1 MIERKIKFTVI
12 GIKYENEAIDIC
24 RAVVRIK
31 GENNERVDI
40 VYNSV
45 NLVINKEYEAL
56 VISEVKAK
64 VFRVKEIKEVDNIGT
79 FVKEALANDKKITK
93 EDYEDIVKSFEQQS
107 LEELVN
113 KEALISLS
121 GFDEEKA
128 EYISKKVKA
137 YIEML
142 RVKEYLRANNIKA
155 SLAEKI
161 YESLGEKAIEA
172 INRNPYVLL
181 DFEVNLKSADKLA
194 KSLGFNYNSEI
205 RVKYGILEYLK
216 YNADYNG
223 HVFIDKEELMKNLSE
238 YMSKLGGYLGK
249 LNIEKELITKALDN
263 LENEKEINTYY
274 NADNIECIYISQL
287 YDCETG
293 IAEIIS
299 RKIINKT
306 VVSREILSKI
316 DDFIKTY
323 SQSNAEPTKDQVKA
337 IKNAVTENISVLSG
351 FPGTGKT
358 STLTAIVGCIKHIYE
373 EAKIEVVAFT
383 GRAVSRINE
392 ILPQGMEAK
401 TIHRLLGIG
410 KSGQISERVLDI
422 DFLIM
427 DESTLIS
434 MPLMYAVLSR
444 LKADTKIL
452 FVGDQ
457 NQITSGIGQVFS
469 DISNSSEIKG
479 EHLTKI
485 LRQDGNSVILK
496 NIKKMAEYTG
506 FTDKSGLKCKN
517 GEFEFV
523 EIDRNSEIKNKIE
536 EEVSKLIK
544 EGYTLNDV
552 QILSPIKSGKG
563 GTYTLNKTIQEKF
576 NPNPKRAIY
585 NLVAG
590 DRVMQNI
597 NDYNRSIFNGE
608 TGIIIRNEVDGNTR
622 RVTVKFNSNKIVEYM
637 DGNISE
643 LEPCYAMTIHKSQ
656 GSQFPIVIIP
666 VLKEHKS
673 ILNSN
678 ILYTGCSRAEK
689 RVILIGNKE
698 TFDTAIKNPQS
709 TKNSNLNEMIEVRIK
724 ENLDKIA

>member
-12 GIKYENEAIDIC
+12 GIKYENEARDIC

-31 GENNERVDI
+31 EENNRSIDI
-40 VYNSV
+40 VYNYA

-56 VISEVKAK
+56 VITKIKDK

-79 FVKEALANDKKITK
+79 FVKEALVNDKKITK
-93 EDYEDIVKSFEQQS
+93 EDYENIAKAFEEQF
-107 LEELVN
+107 LEMLGNKGILVDS
-113 KEALISLS
+113 I

-128 EYISKKVKA
+128 EYISKKAKA
-137 YIEML
+137 YMEIL
-142 RVKEYLRANNIKA
+142 GIKEYLSDNNIKA
-155 SLAEKI
+155 SLTETV
-161 YESLGEKAIEA
+161 YESLGEKSIEA

-181 DFEVNLKSADKLA
+181 DFEVNLKTVDKLA
-194 KSLGFNYNSEI
+194 KSLGFDYNSEA

-216 YNADYNG
+216 YNSNHNG
-223 HVFIDKEELMKNLSE
+223 HVFMPKEEFMGNISE
-238 YMSKLGGYLGK
+238 YMNKFGGYSGK
-249 LNIEKELITKALDN
+249 FNIDRTSINKGIDD
-263 LENEKEINTYY
+263 LENEKEINIYCNT
-274 NADNIECIYISQL
+274 DNIECIYLSQL

-293 IAEIIS
+293 IADIIS
-299 RKIINKT
+299 RKIMNKT
-306 VVSREILSKI
+306 VVSKEILSKI
-316 DDFIKTY
+316 DDFIKIY
-323 SQSNAEPTKDQVKA
+323 SQSNSEPTKDQIKA
-337 IKNAVTENISVLSG
+337 IKNSVTENVSVLSG

-358 STLTAIVGCIKHIYE
+358 SVLKAITSLTKYIYK

-392 ILPQGMEAK
+392 ILPEGIEAK

-410 KSGQISERVLDI
+410 KSGQIAEKFLDI

-444 LKADTKIL
+444 LKVDTKIL
-452 FVGDQ
+452 LVGDQ

-469 DISNSSEIKG
+469 DISKCTQIKS

-485 LRQDGNSVILK
+485 LRQDGNSVVLK
-496 NIKKMAEYTG
+496 NIKKMAEYNG
-506 FTDKSGLKCKN
+506 FSDKSGLKCKK

-523 EIDRNSEIKNKIE
+523 EIDRDSEIKDKIE
-536 EEVSKLIK
+536 DEVSKLIK

-563 GTYTLNKTIQEKF
+563 GTYILNKIIQEKF
-576 NPNPKRAIY
+576 NPNPKRAVY

-590 DRVMQNI
+590 DRVMQNL
-597 NDYNRSIFNGE
+597 NNYNRLTFNGE
-608 TGIIIRNEVDGNTR
+608 SAVIIKNEDDGNMR
-622 RVTVKFNSNKIVEYM
+622 RVIVKFNSNKVVEYI
-637 DGNISE
+637 DGDISE
-643 LEPCYAMTIHKSQ
+643 LEPCYSMTIHKSQ

-673 ILNSN
+673 ILNAN
-678 ILYTGCSRAEK
+678 LLYTGCSRAEK

-698 TFDTAIKNPQS
+698 TFDTAIKSPQS
-709 TKNSNLNEMIEVRIK
+709 SKNSNLNSMIEVRIK
-724 ENLDKIA
+724 EILDKTA

>member
-12 GIKYENEAIDIC
+12 GIKYENEARNIC

-31 GENNERVDI
+31 GENNKRFDI
-40 VYNSV
+40 VYNSIK
-45 NLVINKEYEAL
+45 LVINKEYEAV
-56 VISEVKAK
+56 VIAEVKAK

-93 EDYEDIVKSFEQQS
+93 EDYENIAKAFEEQS
-107 LEELVN
+107 LEMLGNKGILVN
-113 KEALISLS
+113 SI

-128 EYISKKVKA
+128 EYISKKAKA
-137 YIEML
+137 YMEIL
-142 RVKEYLRANNIKA
+142 GIKEYLSANNIKA

-161 YESLGEKAIEA
+161 YESLGEKSIET

-181 DFEVNLKSADKLA
+181 GFQVSLKTVDKLA
-194 KSLGFNYNSEI
+194 KSLGLNHNSEV
-205 RVKYGILEYLK
+205 RVKYGILECLK

-223 HVFIDKEELMKNLSE
+223 HVFMPKEELMGNLSE
-238 YMSKLGGYLGK
+238 YMNKFGGYSGK

-263 LENEKEINTYY
+263 LENEKEISIYCNSDNVESIYLSELYTY
-274 NADNIECIYISQL
+274 
-287 YDCETG
+287 ETG

-299 RKIINKT
+299 RKIMNKT
-306 VVSREILSKI
+306 VVSKELLSKI
-316 DDFIKTY
+316 DDFIKIY
-323 SQSNAEPTKDQVKA
+323 SQLNSEPTKDQIKA
-337 IKNAVTENISVLSG
+337 IKNSVTENVSVLSG

-358 STLTAIVGCIKHIYE
+358 STLTAIVGCIKNIYQ

-392 ILPQGMEAK
+392 ILPECMEAK

-410 KSGQISERVLDI
+410 KSGQIQEKVLDI

-452 FVGDQ
+452 LVGDQ

-469 DISNSSEIKG
+469 DISNSPEIEG

-485 LRQDGNSVILK
+485 LRQDGNSVTLK
-496 NIKKMAEYTG
+496 NIKKMSERIG
-506 FTDKSGLKCKN
+506 FADKSGIKCKK

-523 EIDRNSEIKNKIE
+523 EIDRDSDIQNKIE
-536 EEVSKLIK
+536 EEVNKLIK
-544 EGYTLNDV
+544 ESYTLNDI

-563 GTYTLNKTIQEKF
+563 GTYILNKTIQEKF

-590 DRVMQNI
+590 DRVMQNV
-597 NDYNRSIFNGE
+597 NDYNCSIFNGE
-608 TGIIIRNEVDGNTR
+608 TGIIIRNEDDGNTR
-622 RVTVKFNSNKIVEYM
+622 RIIVKFNSNKIVEYI
-637 DGNISE
+637 DGDISE
-643 LEPCYAMTIHKSQ
+643 LEPCYSMTIHKSQ

-673 ILNSN
+673 ILNAN
-678 ILYTGCSRAEK
+678 VLYTGCSRVEK
-689 RVILIGNKE
+689 GVILIGNKE
-698 TFDTAIKNPQS
+698 TFDTAIKNPQLM
-709 TKNSNLNEMIEVRIK
+709 KNSNLNEMIEVRIK
-724 ENLDKIA
+724 DILDKTA

>member
-1 MIERKIKFTVI
+1 MIKQKIRFTVI
-12 GIKYENEAIDIC
+12 GIKYENEARDIC

-31 GENNERVDI
+31 GENNGRVDI

-45 NLVINKEYEAL
+45 NLSANKDYEAL

-64 VFRVKEIKEVDNIGT
+64 VFRVKEIKEVDNIST
-79 FVKEALANDKKITK
+79 FVKEALTNDKKITK
-93 EDYEDIVKSFEQQS
+93 EDYENIAKVFEDQS
-107 LEELVN
+107 LEELAN
-113 KEALISLS
+113 KRILVDSI

-128 EYISKKVKA
+128 EYISKKAKV
-137 YIEML
+137 YMEIL
-142 RVKEYLRANNIKA
+142 GIKEYLSANNIKA

-161 YESLGEKAIEA
+161 YESLGEKSIET
-172 INRNPYVLL
+172 INRNPYALL
-181 DFEVNLKSADKLA
+181 DFEVNLKTVDKLA
-194 KSLGFNYNSEI
+194 KSLGFNHNSEV
-205 RVKYGILEYLK
+205 RVKYGIFEYLK
-216 YNADYNG
+216 YNADHNG
-223 HVFIDKEELMKNLSE
+223 HVFMPKEELMGNISE
-238 YMSKLGGYLGK
+238 YMNKFGGYSCK
-249 LNIEKELITKALDN
+249 HNIEKELITKALDN
-263 LENEKEINTYY
+263 LENEEEINTYF
-274 NADNIECIYISQL
+274 NIDNIECIYLSQL
-287 YDCETG
+287 HDCETG
-293 IAEIIS
+293 IADIIS

-306 VVSREILSKI
+306 SVSKEILSKI

-323 SQSNAEPTKDQVKA
+323 SQSNDRPTKEQIEA
-337 IKNAVTENISVLSG
+337 IKNAVTENISILSG

-358 STLTAIVGCIKHIYE
+358 STLTAIVGCIKNIYQ

-401 TIHRLLGIG
+401 TIHMLLGIG
-410 KSGQISERVLDI
+410 KNGQIKEKDLDV

-469 DISNSSEIKG
+469 DISKCTKIKS

-485 LRQDGNSVILK
+485 LRQDGNSFVLK

-506 FTDKSGLKCKN
+506 FADKSLKCKK

-523 EIDRNSEIKNKIE
+523 EIDRDSEIKNKIE
-536 EEVSKLIK
+536 DEVSKLIK
-544 EGYTLNDV
+544 EGYTLNDI
-552 QILSPIKSGKG
+552 QILSPIKNGKG
-563 GTYTLNKTIQEKF
+563 GTYILNKTIQEKF
-576 NPNPKRAIY
+576 NPNPKRTIY

-590 DRVMQNI
+590 DRVMQNL
-597 NDYNRSIFNGE
+597 NDYNRAIFNGE
-608 TGIIIRNEVDGNTR
+608 TGMIIKNEDDGNTR
-622 RVTVKFNSNKIVEYM
+622 RVIVRFNSNKIVEYI

-643 LEPCYAMTIHKSQ
+643 LEACYAMTIHKSQ

-666 VLKEHKS
+666 ILKEHKS
-673 ILNSN
+673 ILNAN
-678 ILYTGCSRAEK
+678 LLYTGCSRAEK

-724 ENLDKIA
+724 EILDKTA

>member
-1 MIERKIKFTVI
+1 MIKQKIRFTVI
-12 GIKYENEAIDIC
+12 GIKYENEARDIC

-31 GENNERVDI
+31 EENNRSIDI
-40 VYNSV
+40 VYNYV

-56 VISEVKAK
+56 VILEVKAK

-79 FVKEALANDKKITK
+79 FVKEALVNDKKITK
-93 EDYEDIVKSFEQQS
+93 EDYENIAKAFEEQS
-107 LEELVN
+107 LEMLCNKGILVDS
-113 KEALISLS
+113 I

-137 YIEML
+137 YMEIL
-142 RVKEYLRANNIKA
+142 GIKEYLNANNIKA

-161 YESLGEKAIEA
+161 YESLGENSIET

-181 DFEVNLKSADKLA
+181 DFEVNLNNVDKLA
-194 KSLGFNYNSEI
+194 KSLGFDYNSEA
-205 RVKYGILEYLK
+205 RVNYGILEYLK
-216 YNADYNG
+216 YNADHNG
-223 HVFIDKEELMKNLSE
+223 HVFMPKEELMGNLSE
-238 YMSKLGGYLGK
+238 YMNKFGRYSGK

-263 LENEKEINTYY
+263 LENEKEINTYF
-274 NADNIECIYISQL
+274 NADNIECIYLSDL
-287 YDCETG
+287 YTYETG

-299 RKIINKT
+299 RKIMNKT
-306 VVSREILSKI
+306 AVSKEILSKI
-316 DDFIKTY
+316 DDFIKIY
-323 SQSNAEPTKDQVKA
+323 SQSNPEPTKDQIKA
-337 IKNAVTENISVLSG
+337 IKNSVTENVSVLSG

-358 STLTAIVGCIKHIYE
+358 STLTAIVDCIKNIYQ

-392 ILPQGMEAK
+392 ILPEGIEAK

-410 KSGQISERVLDI
+410 KNGEVAEKVLDV

-452 FVGDQ
+452 LVGDQ

-469 DISNSSEIKG
+469 DIAKCTQIKS
-479 EHLTKI
+479 EHLAKI

-496 NIKKMAEYTG
+496 NIKKMAEYIG
-506 FTDKSGLKCKN
+506 FADKSGLKCKK
-517 GEFEFV
+517 GEFEFF
-523 EIDRNSEIKNKIE
+523 EIDRDSDIQNKIE
-536 EEVSKLIK
+536 EEVNKLIK
-544 EGYTLNDV
+544 EVYTLNDI
-552 QILSPIKSGKG
+552 QILSPIKGGKG
-563 GTYTLNKTIQEKF
+563 GTYILNKTIQEKF

-590 DRVMQNI
+590 DRVMQNV
-597 NDYNRSIFNGE
+597 NQYNRTIFNGE
-608 TGIIIRNEVDGNTR
+608 TGIIIRNEDDGNTR
-622 RVTVKFNSNKIVEYM
+622 RVTVKFNSNKIVEYI
-637 DGNISE
+637 DGDISE
-643 LEPCYAMTIHKSQ
+643 LEACYAMTIHKSQ

-678 ILYTGCSRAEK
+678 LLYTGCSRAEK

-698 TFDTAIKNPQS
+698 TFDTAIKNSQS
-709 TKNSNLNEMIEVRIK
+709 TKNSNLNSMIEVMIK
-724 ENLDKIA
+724 EILDKTA

>member
-1 MIERKIKFTVI
+1 MIEQKIRFTVI
-12 GIKYENEAIDIC
+12 VIKYENEARNIC

-31 GENNERVDI
+31 GENNERADI

-79 FVKEALANDKKITK
+79 FVREAFSNDKKITK
-93 EDYEDIVKSFEQQS
+93 EDYENIAKAFEEQS
-107 LEELVN
+107 LEMLGNKGILVDS
-113 KEALISLS
+113 I

-137 YIEML
+137 YMEIL
-142 RVKEYLRANNIKA
+142 GLKEYLSANNIKA
-155 SLAEKI
+155 SLAEQI
-161 YESLGEKAIEA
+161 YESLGEKSIEA

-194 KSLGFNYNSEI
+194 KSLGINYNSEA

-216 YNADYNG
+216 YNADHNG
-223 HVFIDKEELMKNLSE
+223 HVFMPKEELMGNLSE
-238 YMSKLGGYLGK
+238 YMNKFGGYSGK
-249 LNIEKELITKALDN
+249 LNIEKELITKAIN
-263 LENEKEINTYY
+263 YLENEKEINTYC
-274 NADNIECIYISQL
+274 NTDNIECIYISQL

-293 IAEIIS
+293 IADIIS
-299 RKIINKT
+299 RKIMNKT
-306 VVSREILSKI
+306 VVSKEILSKI
-316 DDFIKTY
+316 DDFIKIY
-323 SQSNAEPTKDQVKA
+323 SQSNSEPTKDQIKA
-337 IKNAVTENISVLSG
+337 IKNSVTENVSVLSG

-358 STLTAIVGCIKHIYE
+358 SVLKAITSLTKYIYK

-392 ILPQGMEAK
+392 ILPEGIEAK

-410 KSGQISERVLDI
+410 KSGQIAEKVLEV

-434 MPLMYAVLSR
+434 MSLMYAVLSR
-444 LKADTKIL
+444 LKVDTKIL
-452 FVGDQ
+452 LVGDQ

-469 DISNSSEIKG
+469 DISKCTQIKS

-485 LRQDGNSVILK
+485 LRQDGNSVVLK
-496 NIKKMAEYTG
+496 NIKKMAEYNG
-506 FTDKSGLKCKN
+506 FSDKSGLKCKK

-523 EIDRNSEIKNKIE
+523 EIDRDSDIQNKIE
-536 EEVSKLIK
+536 DEVSKLIK
-544 EGYTLNDV
+544 EGYTLNDI

-563 GTYTLNKTIQEKF
+563 GTYILNKTIQEKF

-590 DRVMQNI
+590 DRVMQNV
-597 NDYNRSIFNGE
+597 NQYNRTIFNGE
-608 TGIIIRNEVDGNTR
+608 TGIIIRNEDDGNTR
-622 RVTVKFNSNKIVEYM
+622 RVIVRFNSNKVVEYM
-637 DGNISE
+637 DENISE
-643 LEPCYAMTIHKSQ
+643 LEACYAMTIHKSQ

-673 ILNSN
+673 ILNAN
-678 ILYTGCSRAEK
+678 LLYTGCSRAEK

-698 TFDTAIKNPQS
+698 TFDTAIKNSQS

-724 ENLDKIA
+724 EILDKIA